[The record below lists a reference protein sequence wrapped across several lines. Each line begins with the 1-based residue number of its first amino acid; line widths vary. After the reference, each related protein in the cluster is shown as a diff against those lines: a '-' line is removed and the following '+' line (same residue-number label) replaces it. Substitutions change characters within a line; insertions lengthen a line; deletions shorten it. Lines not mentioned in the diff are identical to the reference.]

1 MTKKDHNNVFVDLK
15 MIINYQENPEFLQE
29 NPEFF
34 QENPEFD
41 VKKPKYIPFMVMD
54 FCNSTL
60 KNKQKTNEKQ
70 TKYLFLKMKFIFENE
85 I

>member
-1 MTKKDHNNVFVDLK
+1 

-29 NPEFF
+29 NPEFL

-41 VKKPKYIPFMVMD
+41 VKKPKYISFMVMN

-60 KNKQKTNEKQ
+60 KK
-70 TKYLFLKMKFIFENE
+70 
-85 I
+85 